1 MEGTP
6 FGRYRLIELIG
17 RGGMGEVWRAY
28 DTETQRVVAVKVLPV
43 NLANDPVF
51 TERFRRE
58 ALAAASL
65 NDPHVVPIHH
75 FGEIDGRLYVDMR
88 LVHGRDLQAII
99 ANGVL
104 DPERAVN
111 IISQVA
117 SALRSAHRIGL
128 VHRDVKPS
136 NILVTEDDFAYLID
150 FGIARTE
157 GEASMTGTGNVIG
170 TWAYMPPERVT
181 SGQTDPRGDTY
192 ALGCV
197 LHECLTGSHPF
208 PGDSLQQ
215 QIGGHLSKPPPR
227 PSVMRRGL
235 PREIDDVIAKA
246 MAKNPE
252 DRYATV
258 TEMAAAA
265 KDAISGTGTRKAP
278 AVRSDPIKRPPP
290 QRIPPGRPKNAQNVL
305 PPGSARRPPT
315 DPNQYPPTTRR
326 RHPSDPSQ
334 YPPAAPSP
342 RRPPSDPNPYLP
354 PGAPPRRSSSDP
366 NQYPPPGPSPRRPPS
381 DPNQYVPQAERR
393 PATDPNQYAPP
404 TVRRPPSDPN
414 QFAPPTVRRP
424 ASDPSHFTPL
434 GSQSSS
440 EPTMFRPS
448 GDDPYSDPTLYR
460 PPEDQP
466 TPVPWPEPDGVPE
479 DASPATPPA
488 KDGRRAWLM
497 VVGAAALVTV
507 VGIVI
512 AFVLTSGGGD
522 SATPAASPT
531 TTTQVNQNAATFTG
545 LYAADF
551 GPKLSLSGK
560 EVPDSDPP
568 SKETWVVRSSC
579 SHEGCIA
586 TASRKGGG
594 YNHTPNLTFDDVRGR
609 WIAIVLEGGTCNNK
623 SIEKW
628 NYVWL
633 QPRADG
639 RLEGEWITDSLDCYS
654 KRKVTFT
661 RTGDANAASLGDPN
675 DQPPRVVS
683 PAQGLHGN
691 YHLLTTYTGPSA
703 PRPQEADYTVDTICV
718 RTGERCLS
726 RFVRSGGEGTQL
738 LLFANN
744 VWTRDDE
751 YDAPCPA
758 GGTSHVKITG
768 TFPLPEP
775 HVDPI
780 AELKGSG
787 FKDESGSSC
796 KGGDYQMTFTRT
808 GG

>member
-51 TERFRRE
+51 GERFRRE
-58 ALAAASL
+58 ALAAAGL

-157 GEASMTGTGNVIG
+157 GESSMTGTGNVIG

-181 SGQTDPRGDTY
+181 TGQTDPRGDTY

-252 DRYATV
+252 HRYATV
-258 TEMAAAA
+258 TEMATAAR
-265 KDAISGTGTRKAP
+265 DAISGTGTRKAP

-290 QRIPPGRPKNAQNVL
+290 PPTPPGRPQNLV
-305 PPGSARRPPT
+305 PAGGGRRPPT
-315 DPNQYPPTTRR
+315 DPNQYPPTTQR
-326 RHPSDPSQ
+326 RHP
-334 YPPAAPSP
+334 
-342 RRPPSDPNPYLP
+342 
-354 PGAPPRRSSSDP
+354 SDP
-366 NQYPPPGPSPRRPPS
+366 NQYPPSPPPPPSRRPSS
-381 DPNQYVPQAERR
+381 DPNQYLPPRPPPPPRRPSSDPNQFAPHPPPPSSRRPSSDPTPYVPLAERR
-393 PATDPNQYAPP
+393 PF
-404 TVRRPPSDPN
+404 SDPN
-414 QFAPPTVRRP
+414 QFAPPTERRP
-424 ASDPSHFTPL
+424 SSDPNQFVPT
-434 GSQSSS
+434 GVDQSS
-440 EPTMFRPS
+440 EPTVFRS
-448 GDDPYSDPTLYR
+448 TGDDPSSDPTLFR
-460 PPEDQP
+460 PPDDQP
-466 TPVPWPEPDGVPE
+466 TPTPTPTPSPAPWPAADDSSGHESSSPKKGSRTALILVGV
-479 DASPATPPA
+479 
-488 KDGRRAWLM
+488 G
-497 VVGAAALVTV
+497 ALVTV
-507 VGIVI
+507 VGVVI
-512 AFVLTSGGGD
+512 AFLLVNGGGE
-522 SATPAASPT
+522 SAPKASPT
-531 TTTQVNQNAATFTG
+531 TSQPVHNAGPFTG
-545 LYAADF
+545 TYAADF
-551 GPKLSLSGK
+551 GPKLSLAGQT
-560 EVPDSDPP
+560 VPNSDPP
-568 SKETWVVRSSC
+568 SKETWVVHSSC
-579 SHEGCIA
+579 DDEGCIA
-586 TASRKGGG
+586 TASRTGGG
-594 YNHTPNLTFDDVRGR
+594 YRHTPNLTFDDVRGR

-623 SIEKW
+623 DIEKW

-639 RLEGEWITDSLDCYS
+639 KLEGEWITDSLDCYS

-661 RTGDANAASLGDPN
+661 RTGDAAVASLGNPA
-675 DQPPRVVS
+675 DQPARKVS
-683 PAQGLHGN
+683 PAQALHGN
-691 YHLLTTYTGPSA
+691 YHLVTTYTGPSA
-703 PRPQEADYTVDTICV
+703 PKPQEADYNVDTICV

-726 RFVRSGGEGTQL
+726 RFVRNGGNGTQL
-738 LLFANN
+738 LQFADN

-751 YDAPCPA
+751 YDADCPA

-768 TFPLPEP
+768 RFPLPEP
-775 HVDPI
+775 HEDPI
-780 AELKGSG
+780 AVLTGSG
-787 FKDESGSSC
+787 FKDETGSAC
-796 KGGDYQMTFTRT
+796 KGGNYDMVFTRT